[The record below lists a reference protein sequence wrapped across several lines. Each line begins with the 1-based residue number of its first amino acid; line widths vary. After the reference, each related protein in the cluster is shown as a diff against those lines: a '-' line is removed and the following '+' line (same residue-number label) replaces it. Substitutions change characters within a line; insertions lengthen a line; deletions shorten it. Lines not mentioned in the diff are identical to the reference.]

1 MAIDYTTDALVD
13 SVKRRITV
21 PTAQQFFYPANI
33 VNFANDE
40 LMSTLVPSIIS
51 VREEYFVTKKD
62 YPIVSG
68 TSSFEIPTR
77 AVGGMMRDV
86 VLVDNSGNEVAMPRL
101 QPETTKSDSMLSNT
115 RLYGFILRDDKVI
128 LYPNSDAFTN
138 QPTLRVYYMRRPNN
152 LVIKSLGAQITNVNT
167 GTNEVTLSNVPS
179 AWTTLT
185 TFDVI
190 QGNPIFSSVA
200 DDQAITTI
208 AGNIL
213 TFVSLPTGIAS
224 GQWISEARHTPI
236 PQIPY
241 EGHHVLAQF
250 TAARMLEAMGDK
262 GNAKVILDIANNLLE
277 GFLKIITPRTEATMK
292 KINNRAGVF
301 AYTGQGYFD
310 LRA

>member
-1 MAIDYTTDALVD
+1 MPIDYTTDALVD

-21 PTAQQFFYPANI
+21 PTSQQFFYPANI
-33 VNFANDE
+33 VSFANDE
-40 LMSTLVPSIIS
+40 MMSTIIPSIIS
-51 VREEYFVTKKD
+51 IREEYFVTKQD
-62 YPIVSG
+62 FAIVSG
-68 TSSFEIPTR
+68 TNSYSIPNR

-86 VLVDNSGNEVAMPRL
+86 VLVDSDGNEVAIPRL
-101 QPETTKSDSMLSNT
+101 QPETTKSESALSNT
-115 RLYGFILRDDKVI
+115 RLYGFILRDDKVL
-128 LYPNSDAFTN
+128 LYPSADAFT
-138 QPTLRVYYMRRPNN
+138 QQTLRMYFMRRPNN
-152 LVIKSLGAQITNVNT
+152 LVIKSLGAQISNVNT
-167 GTNEVTLSNVPS
+167 GTNEVTLSNVPT
-179 AWTTLT
+179 AWTTNT

-190 QGNPIFSSVA
+190 NGNPIFSSVA
-200 DDQAITTI
+200 DDQAITAI
-208 AGNIL
+208 NGNIL
-213 TFVSLPTGIAS
+213 TFSSLPVGIAA
-224 GQWISEARHTPI
+224 GQWVAEARNTPI

-277 GFLKIITPRTEATMK
+277 GFLKIVTPRTEATMK